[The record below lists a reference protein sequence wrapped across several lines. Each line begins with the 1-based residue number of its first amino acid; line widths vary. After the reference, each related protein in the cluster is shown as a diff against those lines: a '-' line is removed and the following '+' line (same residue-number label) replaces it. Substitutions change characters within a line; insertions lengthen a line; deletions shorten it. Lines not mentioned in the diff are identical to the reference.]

1 MTDFDIKSMTLSE
14 IEQLISSINEPKF
27 RAGQLFNWLQNY
39 GVMSYDEMTN
49 LPKTLRSKLAEKFPI
64 RSCEIELK
72 QVSKIDSTV
81 KYLFRLFDGNYI
93 ESVLMKYKYGYTLCV
108 SSQIGCK
115 MGCIFCASTKS
126 GCVRSLMPSEILGQI
141 HAAQRDMNIRIS
153 HVVMM
158 GMGEPLDNYENT
170 IRFLKLA
177 SDEKGLNL
185 SMRNISLSTCGIVPR
200 IYDLLNEKLQLT
212 LSISLHAPNDEMRS
226 KVMPVNKKYPIAQLI
241 KACRDYTKE
250 TSRRISFEYAMIKNE
265 NDSDKCAY
273 ELAALLK
280 GMLCHV
286 NLIPA
291 NEIDESEHKRSTDER
306 LQRFMNILN
315 SRGVNTTIRRSL
327 GSDID
332 ASCGQL
338 RSKHEKNKEKG
349 REDSENFS

>member
-1 MTDFDIKSMTLSE
+1 MPDFDIKSMNLSE
-14 IEQLISSINEPKF
+14 IENVIASLNEPKF
-27 RAGQLFNWLQNY
+27 RAKQIFDWLQVY
-39 GVMSYDEMTN
+39 GAMSYDDMTN
-49 LPKTLRSKLAEKFPI
+49 LPKALRNILSEKYPV

-81 KYLFRLFDGNYI
+81 KYLFKLIDGNFV

-108 SSQIGCK
+108 SSQVGCK
-115 MGCIFCASTKS
+115 MGCTFCASTKS

-141 HAAQRDMNIRIS
+141 HAAQRDMNIRVS

-158 GMGEPLDNYENT
+158 GMGEPLDNYDNT

-185 SMRNISLSTCGIVPR
+185 SMRNISLSTCGIVPK
-200 IYDLLNEKLQLT
+200 IYDLLEEKLQLT
-212 LSISLHAPNDEMRS
+212 LSISLHAPNDTMRS
-226 KVMPVNKKYPIAQLI
+226 AVMPVNKKYPVKELI
-241 KACRDYTKE
+241 KACKDYTNS
-250 TSRRISFEYAMIKNE
+250 TSRRISFEYAMIRDV
-265 NDSDKCAY
+265 NDSDECAY
-273 ELAALLK
+273 ELASLLK

-291 NEIDESEHKRSTDER
+291 NEINESEHKRSTNDR

-315 SRGVNTTIRRSL
+315 SKGVNTTIRRSL

-338 RSKHEKNKEKG
+338 RSKHVREKKEKEG
-349 REDSENFS
+349 EQ

>member
-1 MTDFDIKSMTLSE
+1 MSEFDIKSMTLNE
-14 IEQLISSINEPKF
+14 VELLISSLNEQKF
-27 RAGQLFNWLQNY
+27 RAKQIFDWLQVFGAMN
-39 GVMSYDEMTN
+39 YDEMSN
-49 LPKTLRSKLAEKFPI
+49 VPKALRNILSEKFPI

-81 KYLFRLFDGNYI
+81 KYLFKLIDGNFV

-108 SSQIGCK
+108 SSQVGCK
-115 MGCIFCASTKS
+115 MGCVFCASTKS
-126 GCVRSLMPSEILGQI
+126 GCVRSLFPSEILGQI
-141 HAAQRDMNIRIS
+141 HAAQRDMNIRVS

-170 IRFLKLA
+170 IRFLRLA
-177 SDEKGLNL
+177 SDEQGLNL

-200 IYDLLNEKLQLT
+200 IYDLLDEKIPLT
-212 LSISLHAPNDEMRS
+212 LSISLHAPNDKMRS
-226 KVMPVNKKYPIAQLI
+226 EVMPVNNKYPIKELI
-241 KACRDYTKE
+241 KACKDYSKT
-250 TSRRISFEYAMIKNE
+250 TSRRISFEYAMIKDV
-265 NDSDKCAY
+265 NDSDECAL

-291 NEIDESEHKRSTDER
+291 NEITESNHKRSTNER
-306 LQRFMNILN
+306 LQRFMKILN
-315 SRGVNTTIRRSL
+315 SRGINTTVRRSL

-338 RSKHEKNKEKG
+338 RSKHVKEIKEEEG
-349 REDSENFS
+349 KQ

>member
-1 MTDFDIKSMTLSE
+1 MNLSE
-14 IEQLISSINEPKF
+14 IEDVILSMNESKF
-27 RAGQLFNWLQNY
+27 RAKQIFDWFQIY
-39 GVMSYDEMTN
+39 GAMCYDEMTN
-49 LPKTLRSKLAEKFPI
+49 LPKALRNRLGEDYPV

-72 QVSKIDSTV
+72 RVSKIDSTV
-81 KYLFRLFDGNYI
+81 KYLFRLFDGNFI

-108 SSQIGCK
+108 SSQVGCK
-115 MGCIFCASTKS
+115 MGCTFCASTKS
-126 GCVRSLMPSEILGQI
+126 GCVRNLMPSEILGQI
-141 HAAQRDMNIRIS
+141 HAAQRDMNIRVS

-158 GMGEPLDNYENT
+158 GMGEPLDNYDNT
-170 IRFLKLA
+170 IRFLELV

-200 IYDLLNEKLQLT
+200 IYDLLNERLQLT
-212 LSISLHAPNDEMRS
+212 LSISLHAPNDTMRS
-226 KVMPVNKKYPIAQLI
+226 QVMPVNKKYNVAELI
-241 KACRDYTKE
+241 KACKDYTKA
-250 TSRRISFEYAMIKNE
+250 TSRRISFEYAMIRNV
-265 NDSDKCAY
+265 NDSDECAY
-273 ELAALLK
+273 ELASLLK

-291 NEIDESEHKRSTDER
+291 NEIDESEHKRSTNER

-338 RSKHEKNKEKG
+338 RSKHIREKEG
-349 REDSENFS
+349 EQ